1 MSWWGPAM
9 SALAL
14 VLALTRLGGSALWAD
29 EAFTGLLAN
38 EILRSGLPGRGTG
51 DVWIL
56 TPHHYWT
63 NDLWTWDGWLQAYL
77 SAAGQ
82 AIFGSTSLGARFF
95 HTVAGALVPWAAHP
109 FFRKLSSRRGVAEAA
124 TLLTALSVPLLLFM
138 RQAHYYA
145 EGTLLTILV
154 LRAYLAC
161 LNARPWAAP
170 ALVLWSVLLFHANFS
185 WMAFVGLGLS
195 VHLLLVRPPLRM
207 TARLLGAALAAAVII
222 APFAIWTRVWSR
234 DFVPGGRPPI
244 DPYVVLAFLRHY
256 VLELNLHVAPV
267 VLLLLGAAA
276 AAGRE
281 HPFRAAICLLG
292 AGVVPITIAGTHT
305 AVVLWAF
312 TGVTA
317 VFILLGLFLLL
328 RAALIHRMPGDW
340 IPSAIPATVVVSF
353 VGIYPWIVP
362 YPFFRYLVPILPL
375 LAFFLAASVFALAG
389 RAWLA
394 WVVVALVACTNVFS
408 VAPVRWAEG
417 HVSLAKIIAGDRSR
431 DDLLRTGVP
440 SWTRAPN
447 LHLAL
452 FHEGWRPEGTPKLNW
467 GSPLSNYLD
476 EITHAFR
483 GPIDAIVGYIGP
495 RRTPGERFYV
505 VYGGYSISFH
515 TSMAPHPYQP
525 QKEPPTWVIPRAG
538 WAEDAKRTE
547 AWIGERPY
555 QEINLAA
562 VDTPYQNRPEP
573 DLHHWRTV
581 RDGPRVRIRGRMR

>member
-1 MSWWGPAM
+1 MSGLM
-9 SALAL
+9 LA
-14 VLALTRLGGSALWAD
+14 LALTRLGASSLWTD

-38 EILRSGLPGRGTG
+38 EILRSGLPGRGTD

-56 TPHHYWT
+56 TPLHYWT
-63 NDLWTWDGWLQAYL
+63 NNLWTWDGWLQAYL

-95 HTVAGALVPWAAHP
+95 HTVAGALIPWAAHP

-124 TLLTALSVPLLLFM
+124 TLLTALSVPLLVFI

-145 EGTLLTILV
+145 EGTLLTVLV

-185 WMAFVGLGLS
+185 WMAFVGLGLA
-195 VHLLLVRPPLRM
+195 VHLLLVRPPLRL
-207 TARLLGAALAAAVII
+207 TARMLGAALAAAVII

-244 DPYVVLAFLRHY
+244 DPYVVLAFMRHY
-256 VLELNLHVAPV
+256 VLELNVHVAPV
-267 VLLLLGAAA
+267 MLLLLGGAA
-276 AAGRE
+276 AAGRK
-281 HPFRAAICLLG
+281 HPFRAVICLLG
-292 AGVVPITIAGTHT
+292 AGVVPITIAGVHS
-305 AVVLWAF
+305 AVALWTF
-312 TGVTA
+312 TCVTA
-317 VFILLGLFLLL
+317 AFILFGFFLLL
-328 RAALIHRMPGDW
+328 RRTLIHRMPGDW
-340 IPSAIPATVVVSF
+340 VPAAIPAIVVVSF

-362 YPFFRYLVPILPL
+362 YPFFRYVVPILPF
-375 LAFFLAASVFALAG
+375 LAFFLAASVFALAR

-394 WVVVALVACTNVFS
+394 WLVVALLVCTNVFS
-408 VAPVRWAEG
+408 VAPVRWAERY
-417 HVSLAKIIAGDRSR
+417 VSLAKIIAGERSR
-431 DDLLRTGVP
+431 DDLLRTGLP

-452 FHEGWRPEGTPKLNW
+452 FHEGWRPEGAPKLDW

-476 EITHAFR
+476 EINHSFR
-483 GPIDAIVGYIGP
+483 GPIDGIVEYLGP
-495 RRTPGERFYV
+495 NRIPGERFYAF
-505 VYGGYSISFH
+505 YGTYPISFH
-515 TSMAPHPYQP
+515 TGMAPQPYQP
-525 QKEPPTWVIPRAG
+525 GSPPPAWVIPRAT
-538 WAEDAKRTE
+538 WSDDARRAQ

-555 QEINLAA
+555 REINLAE

-581 RDGPRVRIRGRMR
+581 RDGPRVRIWGRAR